1 MGMKGTH
8 DRGLE
13 VSDDFGD
20 GLPLGKCSGLDGG
33 SDDALEDRKAREERD
48 SESRKSHLGVYDEVG
63 LSVSSGA
70 G

>member
-20 GLPLGKCSGLDGG
+20 GLPLGQCSGLDGE

-48 SESRKSHLGVYDEVG
+48 SKSRESHFGVYNEV
-63 LSVSSGA
+63 A
-70 G
+70 